1 MAGMRS
7 KLAGAFG
14 YSWRFFRKAIW
25 LIWLPFRLIG
35 WVANALFGS
44 LHWQRPAWL
53 RLLFKGFAKALDWI
67 RANPRRSAKYG
78 LSLFAVLA
86 VAGGGWYAYSLIP
99 RPQLIS
105 FSVTAPPRTQLE
117 NDDAKPQP
125 LKISFSDPAAP
136 LDKIGKETGGVRI
149 SPALE
154 GRWLWI
160 NDSMLMFEPATDWP
174 VGQKFNVSF
183 DKKLLSETVRL
194 DEYRFDFETAPFSMS
209 ILSSEFYQDPADQNL
224 RKVIVGVSFTHPV
237 ASEEFEKSITLRMQG
252 QRSGVMGIGGET
264 TPFTVSYGKKKLSA
278 FIHSA
283 PLPIPQKDTHVDVK
297 IDSGVHAQS
306 GGNGADSA
314 SRQVSIPGL
323 FSLRI
328 NSASMMLV
336 NNERYEPE
344 QVLTLE
350 TSATVHEDD
359 MNSRIEAW
367 LLPVYKP
374 ETPAEQ
380 RKHPYYWGNTQE
392 IGEPLLKAS
401 EKLALKPI
409 PAELEHTTNH
419 SYKFEA
425 ETGRFIYVRVTKGLK
440 SFGGYQMGETFDRI
454 VNVRPFP
461 KEVRILHSG
470 SLLPLSGER
479 KVPVLA
485 RDVDYLQYEIGR
497 LLPGQVQHLVSQTSG
512 EFGKPYFNNYNFSF
526 DNLVERSTEVSD
538 LPKLAPGKAQYT
550 ALDLGKYLREGGESK
565 RGLFMVKVNAY
576 DPVTSRAV
584 GNPDTRLIVLTDLG
598 ILVKKS
604 VDGSQDVFVQ
614 SIHSGAPVAD
624 ASVQVIG
631 KNGLP
636 VLTQETDADGH
647 AHFPSLK
654 DFTREQAPVL
664 YLVKKGS
671 DISFLP
677 MERSDRML
685 DISRFDTG
693 GVSNSVQAD
702 KLQAYLFSDRGIYQ
716 PGDDFKVGM
725 IVRAADW
732 STQLAGIP
740 LELVITD
747 ARGLT
752 VKRERIKVP
761 ESGFMETAY
770 QTEDTSPTGNW
781 NVNLY
786 IVKDNRADSLIGSV
800 SVKVQEFQP
809 DRMKM
814 SARFSDEAVEGW
826 VSPEN
831 LKARIN
837 LQNLFGTPAINRRVR
852 ASMTLYPSYPSF
864 PSYRDFSFYDP
875 QRAKEGLEDR
885 LADGKTDDKGEAE
898 FDLRLQ
904 RFTRATYRV
913 LFLAQGFEAE
923 GGRSVS
929 AERAVLVSSMP
940 YLVGFKADGDL
951 RYVNKDA
958 ARAVQL
964 IAIDPRAKKIKAD
977 GLKLTHLARK
987 YVSVLTKQDSGV
999 YKYESKSKEVVLSEK
1014 AFAIAAEGTKLD
1026 LPTAEPGD
1034 YMMVI
1039 KDAQGQELNRIEY
1052 SVAGHANLTRSLEK
1066 NAELQ
1071 IKLAKADVAPGQE
1084 IELEIR
1090 APYTGNGLITI
1101 ERDKVYAWHWFR
1113 ATATN
1118 TVQRIRVPAGMEGNG
1133 YVAVSFVRDINSPE
1147 IFMSPLSHG
1156 VVPFSVSLERRKNA
1170 ITVTTPDMVKPGDTL
1185 KMKVSSE
1192 KPSRLVLFAVD
1203 EGILQ
1208 VAGYTT
1214 PDPLGY
1220 FFQKRALEVST
1231 SQILD
1236 LILPEFRRLLE
1247 SAAPGGDAEA
1257 ALGKHL
1263 NPFKRKRDKAVAWWS
1278 GIIDAGPEAK
1288 ELTYTV
1294 PDYFN
1299 GTLRIMAVAVSPQ
1312 TIGVLEKKA
1321 LVRGDFVLSPNVPTQ
1336 VAPGDEFEVSVGV
1349 ANNITSSGKDAPI
1362 RVELKTSPHLT
1373 VLGEKEKTL
1382 KIDALRE
1389 GVATFRVRATDKLG
1403 SGSLQFSASAD
1414 KSNLGKYTG
1423 KYTTSTSVRPAV
1435 PYQVSLTFGTVKD
1448 GTIEQPVT
1456 RTMYDE
1462 YATRSAGISHLPLI
1476 MGQGLVAYLSKNPY
1490 GCTEQLVSQAM
1501 PAVILQSR
1509 PEFGVTRNY
1518 SEESLMRIVSMLR
1531 SRQNQEGGI
1540 GLWAANH
1547 YVVPW
1552 TSAYAVHF
1560 LLEAR
1565 DRGHAVP
1572 TDMVNSANNWLRQYA
1587 SGESEPLA
1595 EERAR
1600 AYAIYLLARQGTVV
1614 SQYAANLQ
1622 RRLEEKHAK
1631 VWRQDIAAAYL
1642 AAAYQLMRQE
1652 RLASDLI
1659 RGVRPTRE
1667 MIMWEDYYDDLSRN
1681 AELVYLLARHF
1692 PDELKR
1698 LDADALESIAKPIRE
1713 NRFNTLSSSYTLLAL
1728 DAYATATGGEAK
1740 GTFSIVELLA
1750 DGSKKPLELPEALMP
1765 KATFSSKAAK
1775 IRYASSSDYVAYTML
1790 NQSGFDRTLPD
1801 KEIKQEIEVFREYQ
1815 DASGKPVTSVKLGDE
1830 VEVHLRIR
1838 AIGQGTLH
1846 DVAIVDMLPGGFEIV
1861 PESRA
1866 TAPSAMPVQSEP
1878 SDGEGE
1884 GGGEGDG
1891 EYDGSGEEG
1900 DAEGEDGGQGDG
1912 SSAEQWVAPIGS
1924 AKSNWRPSYADI
1936 REDRVVLYGMVQ
1948 NTAQLFVYKIKATN
1962 AGSYAVP
1969 PTFAEG
1975 MYKRSV
1981 LARAVG
1987 GKIVVEGNK

>member
-1 MAGMRS
+1 
-7 KLAGAFG
+7 
-14 YSWRFFRKAIW
+14 
-25 LIWLPFRLIG
+25 
-35 WVANALFGS
+35 
-44 LHWQRPAWL
+44 
-53 RLLFKGFAKALDWI
+53 
-67 RANPRRSAKYG
+67 
-78 LSLFAVLA
+78 
-86 VAGGGWYAYSLIP
+86 
-99 RPQLIS
+99 
-105 FSVTAPPRTQLE
+105 
-117 NDDAKPQP
+117 
-125 LKISFSDPAAP
+125 
-136 LDKIGKETGGVRI
+136 
-149 SPALE
+149 
-154 GRWLWI
+154 
-160 NDSMLMFEPATDWP
+160 
-174 VGQKFNVSF
+174 
-183 DKKLLSETVRL
+183 
-194 DEYRFDFETAPFSMS
+194 
-209 ILSSEFYQDPADQNL
+209 
-224 RKVIVGVSFTHPV
+224 
-237 ASEEFEKSITLRMQG
+237 MQG
-252 QRSGVMGIGGET
+252 QRGGVLGVGEET
-264 TPFTVSYGKKKLSA
+264 TPFTVTYGKKKLSA

-283 PLPIPQKDTHVDVK
+283 PLPIPQKETYVEAK
-297 IDSGVHAQS
+297 IGSGVHAQS
-306 GGNGADSA
+306 GGNTAA
-314 SRQVSIPGL
+314 SLVRQVSIPGL
-323 FSLRI
+323 FSLQI
-328 NSASMMLV
+328 ISANMMLV

-344 QVLTLE
+344 QVLTLR
-350 TSATVHEDD
+350 TSATVHENE
-359 MNSRIEAW
+359 MRGKVEAW
-367 LLPVYKP
+367 VLPVYNP
-374 ETPAEQ
+374 DTPPEQ
-380 RKHPYYWGNTQE
+380 RKQPFYWGSPQT
-392 IGEPLLKAS
+392 IGEQLLKQS
-401 EKLALKPI
+401 DKLALQPI
-409 PAELEHTTNH
+409 PSEQENTTSH
-419 SYKFEA
+419 SFKFEA
-425 ETGRFIYVRVTKGLK
+425 DAERFIYVRVTKGLK
-440 SFGGYQMGETFDRI
+440 SFGGYAMGQTFDRI
-454 VNVRPFP
+454 IRVMPFP

-470 SLLPLSGER
+470 SLLPLSGEH

-485 RDVDYLQYEIGR
+485 RDVDDLQYEIGR
-497 LLPGQVQHLVSQTSG
+497 LLPGQIQHMVSQSSG
-512 EFGKPYFNNYNFSF
+512 EFGKPSFNNYNFNF
-526 DNLVERSTEVSD
+526 DNLVERFTEISD
-538 LPKLAPGKAQYT
+538 LPGLAPGKAQYT
-550 ALDLGKYLREGGESK
+550 ALDLSKYLKEGGEAK
-565 RGLFMVKVNAY
+565 RGLFMVKVQAWDKVNKR
-576 DPVTSRAV
+576 TV

-598 ILVKKS
+598 LLMKKS
-604 VDGSQDVFVQ
+604 LDGSQDVFVQ
-614 SIHSGAPVAD
+614 SIHSGAAVGG

-636 VLTQETDADGH
+636 VLTQDTDAEGH

-664 YLVKKGS
+664 YLVKKGN

-677 MERSDRML
+677 MERSDRVL
-685 DISRFDTG
+685 DVSRFDVG
-693 GVSNSVQAD
+693 GVSNTVQAD

-732 STQLAGIP
+732 TTQLGGIP

-752 VKRERIKVP
+752 VKRERVKLP
-761 ESGFMETAY
+761 DSGFMETSYA
-770 QTEDTSPTGNW
+770 TEDTSPTGTW

-814 SARFSDEAVEGW
+814 SARFSDETVEGW
-826 VSPEN
+826 VSPDN
-831 LKARIN
+831 LKARVN
-837 LQNLFGTPAINRRVR
+837 LQNLFGTPATKRRVR

-864 PSYRDFSFYDP
+864 PSYKDYSFYDP
-875 QRAKEGLEDR
+875 QRAKEGFDDK
-885 LADGKTDDKGEAE
+885 LADGQTDDKGEAE

-913 LFLAQGFEAE
+913 LFVAQGFEAE
-923 GGRSVS
+923 GGRSVA
-929 AERAVLVSSMP
+929 AERAVLVSNMP
-940 YLVGFKADGDL
+940 YLVGFKPDGDL
-951 RYVNKDA
+951 RYINKDA

-964 IAIDPRAKKIKAD
+964 IAIDPKAKKTKVA
-977 GLKLTHLARK
+977 GLKLIHLARK

-1034 YMMVI
+1034 YVMVI
-1039 KDAQGQELNRIEY
+1039 RDAQGQELNRIEY

-1071 IKLAKADVAPGQE
+1071 IKLAKSDVAPGQD

-1101 ERDKVYAWHWFR
+1101 ERDKVYAWRWFK

-1118 TVQRIRVPAGMEGNG
+1118 TVQRIRVPAGLEGNG
-1133 YVAVSFVRDINSPE
+1133 YVSVSFVRDINSPE

-1156 VVPFSVSLERRKNA
+1156 VVPFSVSLERRKNT

-1185 KMKVSSE
+1185 KMKVSSA
-1192 KPSRLVLFAVD
+1192 KPSKLVLFAVD

-1208 VAGYTT
+1208 VAGYKT

-1220 FFQKRALEVST
+1220 FFQKRALEVRT

-1236 LILPEFRRLLE
+1236 LILPEFKRLLE
-1247 SAAPGGDAEA
+1247 SAAPGGDGEA

-1263 NPFKRKRDKAVAWWS
+1263 NPFKRKRDKPVAWWS
-1278 GIIDAGPEAK
+1278 GIIDAGPQEK

-1299 GTLRIMAVAVSPQ
+1299 GTLRIMAIAVSPES
-1312 TIGVLEKKA
+1312 IGVLEKKA

-1349 ANNITSSGKDAPI
+1349 ANNIPTSGKDAPI

-1403 SGSLQFSASAD
+1403 SGSFQFSASHDNASA
-1414 KSNLGKYTG
+1414 KFAA
-1423 KYTTSTSVRPAV
+1423 STSVRPAV
-1435 PYQVSLTFGTVKD
+1435 PYRVNLTFATVKNSS
-1448 GTIEQPVT
+1448 IEQPVT

-1476 MGQGLVAYLSKNPY
+1476 MGQGLVAYLAKNPY

-1509 PEFGVTRNY
+1509 PEFGVTREY

-1531 SRQNQEGGI
+1531 SRQNQEGGF

-1572 TDMVNSANNWLRQYA
+1572 ADMINSANNWMRQYA
-1587 SGESEPLA
+1587 SGESESLA
-1595 EERAR
+1595 NERAR
-1600 AYAIYLLARQGTVV
+1600 AYAIYLLARQGVVV
-1614 SQYAANLQ
+1614 SQYAVTLQ
-1622 RRLEEKHAK
+1622 KRLEEKYSK

-1652 RLASDLI
+1652 KLASDLI
-1659 RGVRPTRE
+1659 RGVKPTQAA
-1667 MIMWEDYYDDLSRN
+1667 MVWEDYYDDLSRN
-1681 AELVYLLARHF
+1681 SELVYLLARHF

-1713 NRFNTLSSSYTLLAL
+1713 NRYNTLSSSYTLLAL
-1728 DAYATATGGEAK
+1728 DAYGTATGNDTK
-1740 GTFSIVELLA
+1740 GMFVITELLA
-1750 DGSKKPLELPEALMP
+1750 DGTKKPLELSEGLMP
-1765 KATFSSKAAK
+1765 KASFSSKAAK
-1775 IRYASSSDYVAYTML
+1775 LKFASSSDYLAYTVL
-1790 NQSGFDRTLPD
+1790 NQSGFDRNLPD

-1838 AIGQGTLH
+1838 AIGQNSLH

-1866 TAPSAMPVQSEP
+1866 TTTTAAAAPVRREQSEGGGEGE
-1878 SDGEGE
+1878 GEGE
-1884 GGGEGDG
+1884 GGDGGE
-1891 EYDGSGEEG
+1891 GEEG
-1900 DAEGEDGGQGDG
+1900 G
-1912 SSAEQWVAPIGS
+1912 SAEQWVAPIGS
-1924 AKSNWRPSYADI
+1924 SKSNWRPSYADV

-1981 LARAVG
+1981 LACAVG
-1987 GKIVVEGNK
+1987 GKIVVEGK